1 MSYRKSALKYAGKQA
16 VLLAIGCRPVFFVV
30 CVVVVGWL
38 LVSFRR
44 DRPGRFG
51 RLTAP
56 GRTPGGRG
64 LCGLVVGF
72 GVQVV
77 GVRVVGTGGVVG
89 PSLAVGRH

>member
-30 CVVVVGWL
+30 CVVVVGRL
-38 LVSFRR
+38 LVSFWR
-44 DRPGRFG
+44 DRPERFG
-51 RLTAP
+51 RPVAP
-56 GRTPGGRG
+56 GRAPGGRG

-72 GVQVV
+72 GVQAV

-89 PSLAVGRH
+89 PSLAVGRR